1 MKLLEPHITS
11 GLGVALKADNGM
23 YLTIK
28 VNDEVFQHIYA
39 DKSHKDFYTKFIV
52 EKVDNRTIRLRNN
65 LTKSYLSKD
74 FGIFANQSYIVA
86 LKRVADENCNFRVFD
101 VDGKLAL
108 RNVENGKFLSR
119 STKYIIL
126 NPGRK
131 VYQMETILPDVS
143 KLS

>member
-86 LKRVADENCNFRVFD
+86 LKRVQWLMKIVIFEFSMSMENWPYEMSKTGNFYQ
-101 VDGKLAL
+101 GL
-108 RNVENGKFLSR
+108 RNTS
-119 STKYIIL
+119 Y
-126 NPGRK
+126 
-131 VYQMETILPDVS
+131 
-143 KLS
+143 